1 MKTNPTNPHDDLQA
15 IRAIME
21 RSSKFL
27 SLSGLSGVMA
37 GIFALLGAAVVWLYV
52 LDWGRVTY
60 GELLYLLGEPSY
72 AGIGVILAV
81 VAIMVLIFAVFGAVY
96 LSYRKAMR
104 AGKKLWAGPT
114 RHLLFHLVVP
124 LLAGAIFII
133 ILVLRSDYGLVAPV
147 MLIFYGLSLVN
158 AGKFTFGEIQSLGL
172 IQIVLGLLAAIFI
185 QQGLLLWAIGFGVVH
200 IVYGALMYYRHDR
213 A

>member
-1 MKTNPTNPHDDLQA
+1 
-15 IRAIME
+15 ME

-27 SLSGLSGVMA
+27 SLSGLSGVLA
-37 GIFALLGAAVVWLYV
+37 GVFALLGAAVAWLYV
-52 LDWGRVTY
+52 LERGHVSF
-60 GELLYLLGEPSY
+60 GELLHLLGDPSY
-72 AGIGVILAV
+72 AGIGVILV
-81 VAIMVLIFAVFGAVY
+81 LDAILVLVFAVLGAVY

-104 AGKKLWAGPT
+104 AGKKLWTGPT

-124 LLAGAIFII
+124 LIAGGIFII

-172 IQIVLGLLAAIFI
+172 IQIVLGLMAAIFI
-185 QQGLLLWAIGFGVVH
+185 QQGLLLWTIGFGVVH
-200 IVYGALMYYRHDR
+200 IVYGTMMYYRHDR